1 MYDIDFNILP
11 LPFGLNS
18 LDSKS
23 SINRALKNSWNIIVN

>member
-1 MYDIDFNILP
+1 MYDIDFNI